1 MQHGRPRLNLFARQL
16 LVNRVQAGWMPATAA
31 EASGVSRATAYKW
44 LRRFRHEGRAGLLDR
59 SSRPHRSPRR
69 ISAMQEATLLAL
81 RRQRKLG
88 PHRLAPLT
96 GCPRSTCYAI
106 LRRHG
111 VIGSTGWIGRP
122 AWWCAGTS
130 GRIPVTSATLM

>member
-16 LVNRVQAGWMPATAA
+16 LVERVHAGWMPATAA

-44 LRRFRHEGRAGLLDR
+44 LRRFRQEGRAGLLDR
-59 SSRPHRSPRR
+59 SSRPIGVLAEPAQS
-69 ISAMQEATLLAL
+69 QEAALLAL

-96 GCPRSTCYAI
+96 GCARSTCYAI

-111 VIGSTGWIGRP
+111 VHRLDW
-122 AWWCAGTS
+122 
-130 GRIPVTSATLM
+130 